1 MAGAL
6 ATKALT
12 FRIQVQAW
20 QNTLLRGQAAKASAK
35 PWRAVT
41 RLGVV
46 VFRRPPA
53 A

>member
-6 ATKALT
+6 ATMALT
-12 FRIQVQAW
+12 LKTQVQAW
-20 QNTLLRGQAAKASAK
+20 QNTLLRGEAAKALAK
-35 PWRAVT
+35 SWGAVT